1 MNRLAVKIKE
11 ARIKAGLTE
20 KALAKK
26 CGLSVGYII
35 QVESGKKIVNESV
48 AEKILKSL
56 GTKEEFVKEEK
67 VIEKPKKA
75 KPAPRPQ
82 GTIPVEPNQIWA
94 DALAGVIKKYPIYEL
109 NSKKITDYK
118 ELPIINKKIEGH
130 HPDKIMFVKSPN
142 DDMEAFRIKKDDV
155 LTISITKDIQN
166 YCIYLFEM
174 SGKKMIR
181 QLKKDVN
188 KKVVL
193 SKCAN
198 DNSAMTVDMNKV
210 KVLGKIIKNE
220 FSI

>member
-20 KALAKK
+20 KQLAKK
-26 CGLSVGYII
+26 CGLSVSYII
-35 QVESGKKIVNESV
+35 QIESGKKIVNESV
-48 AEKILKSL
+48 ADKILKSL
-56 GTKEEFVKEEK
+56 GTKEEFVKEER

-75 KPAPRPQ
+75 KPAPKPQ
-82 GTIPVEPNQIWA
+82 GTIPVTPNQTWA

-109 NSKKITDYK
+109 STNKIVDYK
-118 ELPIINKKIEGH
+118 ELPIISKKIEGH
-130 HPDKIMFVKSPN
+130 HPDKVMFVKSSN
-142 DDMEAFRIKKDDV
+142 NDMEAFRIKKDDV
-155 LTISITKDIQN
+155 LTVSITKDIQN
-166 YCIYLFEM
+166 HRIYLLEM

-181 QLKKDVN
+181 QLAKEVN
-188 KKVVL
+188 KKVKL

-198 DNSAMTVDMNKV
+198 DNSAVTVDMNKI